1 MAKLT
6 DNSYNDKV
14 KKYESIIEESKQ
26 KIAKAKEE
34 MEQLKDKRQKELI
47 KEINAVGIPL
57 EDLLRLAECLKDNGV
72 SADEV
77 IELVSSG
84 STDTSENKENIKAPE
99 QPHSETSETDDV
111 LNKMMEQYGS

>member
-1 MAKLT
+1 MKMAKLT

-47 KEINAVGIPL
+47 KGINAVGIPL
-57 EDLLRLAECLKDNGV
+57 EDLLQLAECLKENGISV
-72 SADEV
+72 DEV
-77 IELVSSG
+77 IELISG
-84 STDTSENKENIKAPE
+84 GSADTVDKPAVEEN
-99 QPHSETSETDDV
+99 QSETSETDDV